1 MLHSSTNHAEGLTI
15 KEGVYLWANFLGTCK
30 ERKGTAIPARCAEK
44 NKLSVIVRDR
54 RAGTPAKSPTPHHL
68 SRITASSLLHSRRP
82 PKETDGTRLQPRKMR
97 NTWTKESG
105 ACLGF
110 AAGPAGLPR
119 ASTVVG
125 GCGGCFY
132 AATVVVVVA
141 VAPAVWTTTP
151 EGTVTPEGMDTPEG
165 REMVM
170 AETMPKELATARR
183 VAKQA
188 FIVAGDGVGGCFVW

>member
-1 MLHSSTNHAEGLTI
+1 MD
-15 KEGVYLWANFLGTCK
+15 
-30 ERKGTAIPARCAEK
+30 ERER
-44 NKLSVIVRDR
+44 SVFW
-54 RAGTPAKSPTPHHL
+54 L
-68 SRITASSLLHSRRP
+68 CCRP
-82 PKETDGTRLQPRKMR
+82 GRP
-97 NTWTKESG
+97 S
-105 ACLGF
+105 
-110 AAGPAGLPR
+110 R

-188 FIVAGDGVGGCFVW
+188 FIVAGGGVGWGGVLFGEGCGRMVANGTRVVASVDGSE